1 MFWEMVSPYNY
12 ACTQIDTHTMTVFI
26 NSQGSKSTSLDQR
39 AHAQVYWQLFQ
50 CIDWCTTMCT
60 HQHRV
65 VGLWDNQKRF
75 LKCYSVRPARGKEEE
90 CAGEFVR
97 ASDHSMRETVAT
109 AHEN

>member
-1 MFWEMVSPYNY
+1 MHRY
-12 ACTQIDTHTMTVFI
+12 T
-26 NSQGSKSTSLDQR
+26 GSYFSAFTGVHS
-39 AHAQVYWQLFQ
+39 
-50 CIDWCTTMCT
+50 ITMCT
-60 HQHRV
+60 HHNRV